1 MHRKGEAKEAVAMG
15 WAAAEA
21 EYYSEWAKDS
31 SKTKADVITEEKLQ
45 SYINNSA
52 GGEVATVTANN
63 DGTYRVTYQP
73 DGEDNKI
80 FIVHDNGQIDTFEIT
95 EEEKNDLLEELLGYA
110 NPNVNQSYALSHYG
124 CGVRSFTQVGELFE
138 KVKYYNFVCNPNEIF
153 TIKLVNPSHIDI
165 AEANSE
171 ISTDEDLDIVLGKL
185 ENAPGTGFGNG
196 GATGKYLYFRI
207 STNSQKPNSVLLNCE
222 PINPLYQP

>member
-1 MHRKGEAKEAVAMG
+1 MKNEKGITLVALVITVIIMLILAGITISLTLGTNGILTKSKESVIMHRKGEAKEAVAMG

-110 NPNVNQSYALSHYG
+110 NPNVNQSYA
-124 CGVRSFTQVGELFE
+124 
-138 KVKYYNFVCNPNEIF
+138 
-153 TIKLVNPSHIDI
+153 
-165 AEANSE
+165 
-171 ISTDEDLDIVLGKL
+171 
-185 ENAPGTGFGNG
+185 
-196 GATGKYLYFRI
+196 
-207 STNSQKPNSVLLNCE
+207 
-222 PINPLYQP
+222 